1 VRVYEETKKEL
12 LDICIQMLKNDLV
25 IGSAGNASIR
35 VDDHVVITPSS
46 IHYSE
51 MSSDDMVVLDLNGGV
66 LEGSRNPSIEYKMH
80 LELYNTREDAK
91 AIVHTHSVYA
101 CAMAILNEPLPPI
114 IDETVPKLGSEIR
127 VSKYAMPG
135 TKDLATNVREAMED
149 RSAAL
154 IGNHGAVCIAKT
166 LKEALHLAILLE
178 RICKIYMIAKQ
189 VGTPAYL
196 PEEVV
201 EDEQDVWE
209 MMRGY

>member
-1 VRVYEETKKEL
+1 MYEDTKKEL
-12 LDICIQMLKNDLV
+12 LDVCMQMLKYDLV
-25 IGSAGNASIR
+25 IGSAGNVSVR
-35 VDDHVVITPSS
+35 VNDHVVITPSS
-46 IHYSE
+46 IHYTE
-51 MSSDDMVVLDLNGGV
+51 MSSDDMVVLDMNGNV
-66 LEGSRNPSIEYKMH
+66 IEGNKNPSIEYKMH
-80 LELYNTREDAK
+80 LELYNTRDDAK
-91 AIVHTHSVYA
+91 VVIHTHSLYA
-101 CAMAILNEPLPPI
+101 CAMAVLNEPLPPI

-135 TKDLATNVREAMED
+135 TKELGMNVREAMED

-166 LKEALHLAILLE
+166 LKESLHLARLLE

-189 VGTPAYL
+189 TGTPTQL